1 MAIESNVKIIS
12 LKALKSFEEKNHVI
26 EEVHY
31 LVESKDGEFAHSMGG
46 VKHLSFDKDNFVE
59 WEDSDEFEDI
69 VLGWIKDDTDKII
82 SICELHVSELKA
94 DNKEELFFSN

>member
-46 VKHLSFDKDNFVE
+46 VKQFKF
-59 WEDSDEFEDI
+59 
-69 VLGWIKDDTDKII
+69 
-82 SICELHVSELKA
+82 
-94 DNKEELFFSN
+94 